1 MSHDVR
7 IRPIS
12 PEDWDG
18 IVALEA
24 GAYTALGLSEE
35 RDALESR
42 VRASPATCFA
52 LDAGQGPVGYA
63 LAGYVLALPYPEHGY
78 PDLTRAEETTT
89 AAPHDRGDG
98 RNGRDRGDR
107 NLHLHDL
114 VIDERL
120 RGRGLARTL
129 LRHLLATARSE
140 GYERISLI
148 AVNGSDTFWAANG
161 FAPHEGVAPEEGY
174 GPGAVYMSRA
184 VPDVPDAPAV
194 PDVPP
199 VPGQD
204 EVS

>member
-1 MSHDVR
+1 MR

-12 PEDWDG
+12 PGDWDG

-52 LDAGQGPVGYA
+52 LDAEQGAVGHA

-78 PDLTRAEETTT
+78 PDLTRAEEPTT
-89 AAPHDRGDG
+89 AASPH
-98 RNGRDRGDR
+98 RGDR

-148 AVNGSDTFWAANG
+148 AVNGSDTFWGANG